1 MKKLLMVCS
10 LAFAAA
16 ACAAQLSL
24 VAPAENAEVPLITE
38 GQKAFMDMPEAARR
52 EKMTDEAWRKELKQK
67 TGCGDTELDE
77 ELNRLEE
84 LGFLNDRTYAASVV
98 RSCARKGY
106 GAKRALSELSR
117 RGVPK
122 ELREE
127 ALEEMPQMSGTLER
141 LIRARLRNPVDRDE
155 VRKVSAAMSRRGYSW
170 DEIRRALENVQCSW
184 SDEE

>member
-1 MKKLLMVCS
+1 MKNAKKAAPEKTEQKNPLLEKAVS
-10 LAFAAA
+10 LLNYRAH
-16 ACAAQLSL
+16 S
-24 VAPAENAEVPLITE
+24 
-38 GQKAFMDMPEAARR
+38 
-52 EKMTDEAWRKELKQK
+52 RKELADKLKQK
-67 TGCGDTELDE
+67 TGCEDADLNEVLD
-77 ELNRLEE
+77 RLEE
-84 LGFLNDRTYAASVV
+84 LGFLNDRAYAASVV
-98 RSCARKGY
+98 RSCVRKGY

-127 ALEEMPQMSGTLER
+127 ALEEMPQMAGTLER
-141 LIRARLRNPVDRDE
+141 LICAKLRNPDDRDE

>member
-1 MKKLLMVCS
+1 MRIEDKSHAPKAEEKNPLLEKAVN
-10 LAFAAA
+10 L
-16 ACAAQLSL
+16 LSFR
-24 VAPAENAEVPLITE
+24 AHS
-38 GQKAFMDMPEAARR
+38 
-52 EKMTDEAWRKELKQK
+52 RKELADKLKQK
-67 TGCGDTELDE
+67 TGCGDAELDE
-77 ELNRLEE
+77 VLNRLEE

-98 RSCARKGY
+98 RSCVRKGY

-127 ALEEMPQMSGTLER
+127 ALEEMPQMAGTLER
-141 LIRARLRNPVDRDE
+141 LIRARLRNPDDRDE

>member
-1 MKKLLMVCS
+1 MRIEDKNHAPKAEEKNPLLEKAVN
-10 LAFAAA
+10 L
-16 ACAAQLSL
+16 LSFR
-24 VAPAENAEVPLITE
+24 AHS
-38 GQKAFMDMPEAARR
+38 
-52 EKMTDEAWRKELKQK
+52 RKELADKLKQK
-67 TGCGDTELDE
+67 TGCGDAELDE
-77 ELNRLEE
+77 VLNRLEE
-84 LGFLNDRTYAASVV
+84 LGFLNDRAYAASVV
-98 RSCARKGY
+98 RSCVRKGY

-141 LIRARLRNPVDRDE
+141 LIRARLRNPDDRDE

-170 DEIRRALENVQCSW
+170 DEIRRALENAQCSW

>member
-1 MKKLLMVCS
+1 MRIEDKNHAPKAEEKNPLLEKAVS
-10 LAFAAA
+10 L
-16 ACAAQLSL
+16 LSFR
-24 VAPAENAEVPLITE
+24 AHS
-38 GQKAFMDMPEAARR
+38 
-52 EKMTDEAWRKELKQK
+52 RKELADKLKQK
-67 TGCGDTELDE
+67 TGCGDAELDE
-77 ELNRLEE
+77 VLNRLEE

-98 RSCARKGY
+98 RSCVRKGY

-127 ALEEMPQMSGTLER
+127 ALEEMPQMAGTLEC
-141 LIRARLRNPVDRDE
+141 LIRARLRNPDDRDE